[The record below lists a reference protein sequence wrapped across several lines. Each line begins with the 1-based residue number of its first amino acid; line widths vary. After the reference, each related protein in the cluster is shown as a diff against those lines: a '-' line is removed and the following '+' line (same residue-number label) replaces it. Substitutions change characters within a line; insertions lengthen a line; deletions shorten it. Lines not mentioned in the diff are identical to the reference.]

1 MLPKSLYS
9 KGGRESIAPNVIRN
23 SPFFGKENNYF
34 ELNLVS
40 GEKAKG
46 QLKIKVLM
54 IDFQNIKKTLVRT

>member
-1 MLPKSLYS
+1 M
-9 KGGRESIAPNVIRN
+9 GN

-34 ELNLVS
+34 ELNMVS

-54 IDFQNIKKTLVRT
+54 LDLQNIKKI